1 VPDLTGNT
9 DMARLVMLFLLSAVG
24 IVLAASNVS
33 VEELE
38 DTGMNI
44 SSREMKSADWN
55 GDTVQTPVPNATG
68 RVDSLENLLEVFN
81 PHRLARRWIYPY
93 DNVTSSCG
101 AHMNEYLTQLDEG
114 ALWALKSEYY
124 KLTASPSFV

>member
-9 DMARLVMLFLLSAVG
+9 DMTRLVMLFLLSAVG
-24 IVLAASNVS
+24 IVLAASNAS

-55 GDTVQTPVPNATG
+55 GDAVQTPVPNATG
-68 RVDSLENLLEVFN
+68 RIDSLENLLEVFN
-81 PHRLARRWIYPY
+81 PHRLTHRWIYPY

-101 AHMNEYLTQLDEG
+101 AHMDEYLAQLDKG
-114 ALWALKSEYY
+114 VLWALKSEYY
-124 KLTASPSFV
+124 KCTASPFSI